1 VKSALRALAPG
12 AGVLLAAVA
21 FLLLA
26 SDSTVADAAGTYGLV
41 VYGAGLALA
50 WVFHRSRAFI
60 VLGALALLDI
70 AVLGEVDRSELL
82 LAFGTMLLLLLGA
95 LAVVRDRGIAS
106 RVGALQVLGAGT
118 LIAVSALIFAD
129 PARVASFAAQQTLLP
144 LETEIW
150 PGYPRVTVVVALL
163 TLLAVSY
170 GFYRYRG
177 PVERALIW
185 CVVLIMVAMH
195 PEAGDALSALFLM
208 ASGLTLTIGLVETSY
223 MMAYRDELTGLP
235 GRRALMQ
242 YLDGIQGTY
251 TIAMVDVDH
260 FKKFNDK
267 HGHDV
272 GDQVLQLV
280 ASRLARASGGAKAY
294 RYGGEEF
301 TLLLPGRTREEALPH
316 LETVR
321 ESIAEARFSLRSW
334 TRPRK
339 KPESGGGENKKKSEA
354 KQPRGLSVTVSIGMA
369 DTTGKEAD
377 PESILKKA
385 DQALYRAKK
394 KGRNQVSK

>member
-1 VKSALRALAPG
+1 VKAAFRAVAPG
-12 AGVLLAAVA
+12 AGVLLAAVVFMA
-21 FLLLA
+21 LA
-26 SDSTVADAAGTYGLV
+26 SDRVVADTAGTYGLV

-60 VLGALALLDI
+60 ALGALAVVDI
-70 AVLGEVDRSELL
+70 TLLGEVDRSELL
-82 LAFGTMLLLLLGA
+82 IAFGTIVLLLLGV
-95 LAVVRDRGIAS
+95 LAVLRDRGVAS
-106 RVGALQVLGAGT
+106 RVGSLQLLGAAT
-118 LIAVSALIFAD
+118 LGAISVLVFAD
-129 PARVASFAAQQTLLP
+129 PERVAAFAAQPSLLP
-144 LETEIW
+144 LEGEIW
-150 PGYPRVTVVVALL
+150 PGYPRITAVVAVL

-170 GFYRYRG
+170 GFYRHRG
-177 PVERALIW
+177 PVERSLIW
-185 CVVLIMVAMH
+185 CVVLLVVAMH
-195 PEAGDALSALFLM
+195 PEAGLAGSSLFLM

-223 MMAYRDELTGLP
+223 VMAYRDELTGLP

-260 FKKFNDK
+260 FKKFNDR

-280 ASRLARASGGAKAY
+280 ASRLGRAPGGAKAY

-301 TLLLPGRTREEALPH
+301 TLLFPGRTREEALPH
-316 LETVR
+316 LESVR
-321 ESIAEARFSLRSW
+321 ESVADARFSLRSW
-334 TRPRK
+334 KRPRK
-339 KPESGGGENKKKSEA
+339 KPEAGGSTKKSES
-354 KQPRGLSVTVSIGMA
+354 KQSRALSVTVSIGMA
-369 DTTGKEAD
+369 DTTGKDVD